1 MLEPLIRF
9 LFTAERK
16 SPVFP
21 SKCAHGAGT
30 ANGEKKDTTKI
41 FGDYLFIYARP

>member
-9 LFTAERK
+9 LFTAERN
-16 SPVFP
+16 
-21 SKCAHGAGT
+21 GAWT

-41 FGDYLFIYARP
+41 FEDYLFIYARP